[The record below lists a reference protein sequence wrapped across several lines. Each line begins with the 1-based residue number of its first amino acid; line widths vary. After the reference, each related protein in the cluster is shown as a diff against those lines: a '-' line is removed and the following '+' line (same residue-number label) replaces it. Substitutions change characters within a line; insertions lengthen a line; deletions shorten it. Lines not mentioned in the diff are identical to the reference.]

1 MIARGSIYPEGV
13 VVISTTDKMVLLREK
28 VKVGVSRDLLL
39 MAAAYDTARNTT
51 ILPFKKT
58 KETEME
64 IRTQRM
70 VIMPKKDGEGEPR
83 KMNPDFSAGLY
94 VTKSVDDE

>member
-1 MIARGSIYPEGV
+1 
-13 VVISTTDKMVLLREK
+13 
-28 VKVGVSRDLLL
+28 
-39 MAAAYDTARNTT
+39 
-51 ILPFKKT
+51 
-58 KETEME
+58 ME